1 MSERFVKS
9 GWHALL
15 VIAALVELRTARTP
29 LRKLLIGAA
38 AGWHALAAYEDALS
52 SNRQDANCPHT
63 ESRRKDRNY
72 TLDSRS

>member
-1 MSERFVKS
+1 MSERFIKS

-38 AGWHALAAYEDALS
+38 AGWHALAAYEDFVDSDTLS
-52 SNRQDANCPHT
+52 SNRQDA
-63 ESRRKDRNY
+63 S
-72 TLDSRS
+72 L